1 MKMLDKEIEGFIKGL
16 LNNLIKDEV
25 IDKLIEAIDMLIE
38 KQFGAAK
45 AQEDDSYATKKNLI
59 DKSEQLA
66 KISKRREELKE
77 KLEGGQLKVDEA
89 SNIGI
94 EYRILKKAYE
104 DLLDGLKIN
113 L

>member
-1 MKMLDKEIEGFIKGL
+1 MNEDEIKKVVNDEIEK
-16 LNNLIKDEV
+16 
-25 IDKLIEAIDMLIE
+25 IE
-38 KQFGAAK
+38 KKIDDLTKRLNDKDADAEAQKDK
-45 AQEDDSYATKKNLI
+45 ADATI
-59 DKSEQLA
+59 IETTGKSEQLA

-77 KLEGGQLKVDEA
+77 KLEGGQLKADEA